1 MPNLVRR
8 IRENLPD
15 ECFVTGRLR
24 KKGCSV
30 SLRDAP
36 TPSIT
41 IDMDNKKAPVR
52 QSETKCDYIFIGG
65 SDDVLLIPLELKKG
79 ELDASDIVKQLQAGA
94 DIAAARIIPEG
105 EGVQFLPVA
114 VCGGKVHPAQR
125 RQLLQSFSNIRFKGK
140 SSNIRLLKCG
150 QRLIDALPKGR

>member
-1 MPNLVRR
+1 MTNLVRR

-15 ECFVTGRLR
+15 ECFATGRLR

-36 TPSIT
+36 VPSIT
-41 IDMDNKKAPVR
+41 IDMDKPQAPGG
-52 QSETKCDYIFIGG
+52 QSDTRCDYIFIGG

-94 DIAAARIIPEG
+94 DIAATRIIPEG

-114 VCGGKVHPAQR
+114 VCGGKFHRAEIR
-125 RQLLQSFSNIRFKGK
+125 RLSQSKIRF
-140 SSNIRLLKCG
+140 NNQNANVRLLRCG
-150 QRLIDALPKGR
+150 QRLIDALPTGR

>member
-1 MPNLVRR
+1 MANLVRR

-30 SLRDAP
+30 SLRNAP

-94 DIAAARIIPEG
+94 NIAAARIIPKRAQ
-105 EGVQFLPVA
+105 VQFRPVA
-114 VCGGKVHPAQR
+114 FCGGKFRKVETR
-125 RQLLQSFSNIRFKGK
+125 RLSQSKIRFRGK
-140 SSNIRLLKCG
+140 HFDIKLSRCG
-150 QRLIDALPKGR
+150 SPLINALPKRR